1 MTAPL
6 SEIIVG
12 DLADLPD
19 GAMGARNL
27 VWWGNIGFMLIEG
40 TAFALAIGVYLYLLS
55 MSPAWPPK
63 GDAMPGLFWSA
74 VFTVTLLASE
84 VLNLWVSRKARQ
96 KDARG
101 VRVGTLFMALWGLA
115 LVALRGVEFA
125 HLGVRWDHDAYGS
138 VLWMLMILHSS
149 HLITD
154 LGDTVVQS
162 AWLYTHEIQEDQFSD
177 VEDNTEYW
185 SFVVAAWLPIYGL
198 LYWVPRWL

>member
-6 SEIIVG
+6 AETVIG
-12 DLADLPD
+12 DLDDLPD

-40 TAFALAIGVYLYLLS
+40 TAFALAIGVYLYLQS

-63 GDAMPGLFWSA
+63 GDALPGLFWSSI
-74 VFTVTLLASE
+74 FTVSLLASA
-84 VLNLWVSRKARQ
+84 LPNLWVSRKARQ
-96 KDARG
+96 HDARG
-101 VRVGTLFMALWGLA
+101 VRTGTLLMAVLGLI

-138 VLWMLMILHSS
+138 VIWMLMILHSS

-185 SFVVAAWLPIYGL
+185 SFVVIAWLPIYVL
-198 LYWVPRWL
+198 LYWVPRWI